1 MVVLPQN
8 FGPISK
14 TAPNASSSSFK
25 RVSVKRREY
34 NREFPPVVLVYYPM
48 GVLAFILE
56 AIYSIPSIL
65 HQFIHHREL
74 LVGQSNE
81 LTEQLY
87 RTHMRV
93 DLGQILFND
102 LIVALSGYE

>member
-1 MVVLPQN
+1 MIASAFKPLDLDNAIHGPVMRGHILSYSSHQRFKQAVIGYNPMCVV
-8 FGPISK
+8 
-14 TAPNASSSSFK
+14 
-25 RVSVKRREY
+25 
-34 NREFPPVVLVYYPM
+34 
-48 GVLAFILE
+48 AFIWE